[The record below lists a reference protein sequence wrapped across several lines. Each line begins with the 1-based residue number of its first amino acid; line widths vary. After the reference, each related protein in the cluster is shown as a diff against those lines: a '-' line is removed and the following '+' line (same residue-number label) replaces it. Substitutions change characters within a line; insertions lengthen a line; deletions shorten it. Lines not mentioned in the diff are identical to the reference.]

1 MLEAADL
8 RLRPT
13 LPGDI
18 VFVCRAESAPDN
30 RRHIETWSRTD
41 HLACI
46 DREDCSHL
54 IIEDQ
59 RGEPVG
65 YVILQ
70 GLASQEREMLL
81 RRIVITRKGQG
92 IGRRAV
98 EAVIRL
104 CFDTLGFRRL
114 WLEVDADNTGARRLY
129 ERLGFR
135 VERVRRSDAA
145 SVAMVRMALHAA
157 APEPPP
163 GASPTSP

>member
-1 MLEAADL
+1 M
-8 RLRPT
+8 
-13 LPGDI
+13 
-18 VFVCRAESAPDN
+18 CRAESAPEN
-30 RRHIETWSRTD
+30 RRHIEAWSRTD

-54 IIEDQ
+54 IIEDD
-59 RGEPVG
+59 RAEPVG

-81 RRIVITRKGQG
+81 RRIVVTRKGHG

-114 WLEVDADNTGARRLY
+114 WLEVHADNTGARRLY

-135 VERVRRSDAA
+135 VERVRRSDAG
-145 SVAMVRMALHAA
+145 SVAMVRMALDAD
-157 APEPPP
+157 APDPPSGP
-163 GASPTSP
+163 SSASP